1 MRTWTDPAVLIE
13 RRRQRYYRDDI
24 VRWVWIV
31 YGLTQAVV
39 TMLMAFGV
47 VEGTT
52 LAAVVTA
59 VALVVYVGLNEL
71 FVRPYRWPKRPKAEQ
86 IDELPLDD
94 EDEPAL

>member
-1 MRTWTDPAVLIE
+1 MHDWADPQVLIE
-13 RRRQRYYRDDI
+13 RRRARYFRDDV

-86 IDELPLDD
+86 IDEQVLDD